1 MRTVLVDLS
10 TMTWAREFAS
20 VRAAENNTSGYKVNN
35 PADISVIVVYFVVV
49 LGVGIWVSAL
59 FYSSTAFLL

>member
-1 MRTVLVDLS
+1 MRPVLVTLT
-10 TMTWAREFAS
+10 TMTWEYM
-20 VRAAENNTSGYKVNN
+20 RAAENNTSGYKVNN

-59 FYSSTAFLL
+59 FLLLSSFFTLI

>member
-1 MRTVLVDLS
+1 MLCSLLLDAG
-10 TMTWAREFAS
+10 TMTSDYYRGSNARGLDPS
-20 VRAAENNTSGYKVNN
+20 SHKINN

-59 FYSSTAFLL
+59 VCL

>member
-1 MRTVLVDLS
+1 
-10 TMTWAREFAS
+10 MTWEYRGFS
-20 VRAAENNTSGYKVNN
+20 SMRAAENNTSGYKVNN

-59 FYSSTAFLL
+59 FLLLYSFFTLI